1 MARAGTGGPLRPA
14 ARHHAR
20 HAKLESRLGIKT
32 IKHAC
37 ACLFP
42 PSYIG
47 LSSVQVCENARPTP
61 ERVTPVYTYLHSCA
75 RCPAA
80 VPWALERL
88 REDLPALIEYDECK
102 QTKCKR
108 CSACKE
114 RIESAALD
122 SFQLIGKRVC
132 GHDAF
137 RCAAGK
143 GKVRCIDSN
152 GLHRKLAQTWT
163 QHHRLRHE
171 DPEHKPSSALLAS
184 AT

>member
-1 MARAGTGGPLRPA
+1 MCVHAFSRQLHWTQLRQLHSENGP
-14 ARHHAR
+14 
-20 HAKLESRLGIKT
+20 S
-32 IKHAC
+32 
-37 ACLFP
+37 
-42 PSYIG
+42 
-47 LSSVQVCENARPTP
+47 NARTS
-61 ERVTPVYTYLHSCA
+61 YTCVHIYLQASDSS
-75 RCPAA
+75 PAA

-143 GKVRCIDSN
+143 GKVDSN
-152 GLHRKLAQTWT
+152 GLHCKLAQTWT
-163 QHHRLRHE
+163 QHHRLRHQ
-171 DPEHKPSSALLAS
+171 
-184 AT
+184 